1 MKAMIINEP
10 TSIEHSPL
18 KLVELPIP
26 NPKPNELL
34 IKISVCGIC
43 HTDLHEVEGELPL
56 VKKPI
61 IPGHQI
67 IGRVESKG
75 KMVTRFK
82 IGDRVGIAWLH
93 STCGKCKFCNS
104 GNENLC
110 DKAQFTGYNVN
121 GGYAQYTVIRED
133 FAYPIPE
140 IFTDQ
145 EAAPLLCAG
154 IIGYRALK
162 ISKIKPGGR
171 LGLYGFGS
179 SAHIAIQI
187 AVHWGC
193 EVYVFT
199 RSQEHQQLA
208 KKLGCVWVSDTT
220 QLPPQKIDSAI
231 IFAPAGELVLNALES
246 LEKGGTVAMA
256 GIYMTPI
263 PEMEY
268 NKYLYHEKTIC
279 SVTNSTRTDGE
290 ELLKL
295 SDQIPIKPK
304 TTTFPLEEANQALQL
319 LKHRQIT
326 GAGILEIE

>member
-1 MKAMIINEP
+1 MKAMILNEP
-10 TSIEHSPL
+10 TSIDNSPL

-26 NPKPNELL
+26 TPKPTELL

-43 HTDLHEVEGELPL
+43 HTDLHEVEGNLPL
-56 VKKPI
+56 IKKPI

-82 IGDRVGIAWLH
+82 IGDRIGIAWLH
-93 STCGKCKFCNS
+93 STCGECKFCKSN
-104 GNENLC
+104 NENLC
-110 DKAQFTGYNVN
+110 DKAFFTGYNVD

-133 FAYPIPE
+133 FVYPIPE
-140 IFTDQ
+140 IFIDR

-154 IIGYRALK
+154 IIGYRALRS
-162 ISKIKPGGR
+162 SKIKPGNR
-171 LGLYGFGS
+171 LGLYGFGA

-199 RSQEHQQLA
+199 RSHEHQKLA
-208 KKLGCVWVSDTT
+208 KKLGCVWVGDTT
-220 QLPPQKIDSAI
+220 HLPPHKLDSTI

-246 LEKGGTVAMA
+246 LEKGGTVALA

-295 SDQIPIKPK
+295 SASIPIKPE
-304 TTTFPLEEANQALQL
+304 TTIFPLEEANQALQL

-326 GAGILEIE
+326 GAGIIEIG